1 MFVQNVGQRCIPQRH
16 EMQKGKMM
24 DETRETKRNVIRS
37 IRKGSVQWSEED
49 RLKVATLLLKAGY
62 AVKLNRQPIPGKA
75 SGKTQQMEYVI
86 EYWEE

>member
-1 MFVQNVGQRCIPQRH
+1 
-16 EMQKGKMM
+16 MM
-24 DETRETKRNVIRS
+24 DEVKRTTRNVIRS

-49 RLKVATLLLKAGY
+49 RLKIATLLLKAGY
-62 AVKLNRQPIPGKA
+62 VVRLGRYPIPGKA

>member
-1 MFVQNVGQRCIPQRH
+1 
-16 EMQKGKMM
+16 MQKGKMM

-49 RLKVATLLLKAGY
+49 RLKVATLLLKVGY

>member
-1 MFVQNVGQRCIPQRH
+1 
-16 EMQKGKMM
+16 M

-62 AVKLNRQPIPGKA
+62 AVKLNRQPIP
-75 SGKTQQMEYVI
+75 
-86 EYWEE
+86 

>member
-1 MFVQNVGQRCIPQRH
+1 
-16 EMQKGKMM
+16 MQKGKMM

-49 RLKVATLLLKAGY
+49 RLKVATLLLKAGH
-62 AVKLNRQPIPGKA
+62 AVKRNRQPIPGKA

>member
-1 MFVQNVGQRCIPQRH
+1 
-16 EMQKGKMM
+16 MQKGKMM
-24 DETRETKRNVIRS
+24 EGIKENARNVIRS

-49 RLKVATLLLKAGY
+49 RLKIATLLLKAGY
-62 AVKLNRQPIPGKA
+62 SVRLGRYPIPGKS

>member
-1 MFVQNVGQRCIPQRH
+1 
-16 EMQKGKMM
+16 MQKGKMM
-24 DETRETKRNVIRS
+24 DEVKDNKRNIIRS

-49 RLKVATLLLKAGY
+49 GLKIATLLLRAGY
-62 AVKLNRQPIPGKA
+62 VVRLGRYPIPGKN

>member
-1 MFVQNVGQRCIPQRH
+1 
-16 EMQKGKMM
+16 MM
-24 DETRETKRNVIRS
+24 DGVKETNRNVIRS

-49 RLKVATLLLKAGY
+49 RLKIATLLLKAGY
-62 AVKLNRQPIPGKA
+62 AVRLGRYPIPGKN

>member
-1 MFVQNVGQRCIPQRH
+1 
-16 EMQKGKMM
+16 MQKGKMM

-49 RLKVATLLLKAGY
+49 RLKVAPLLLKAGY

-75 SGKTQQMEYVI
+75 SGMTQQMEYVI